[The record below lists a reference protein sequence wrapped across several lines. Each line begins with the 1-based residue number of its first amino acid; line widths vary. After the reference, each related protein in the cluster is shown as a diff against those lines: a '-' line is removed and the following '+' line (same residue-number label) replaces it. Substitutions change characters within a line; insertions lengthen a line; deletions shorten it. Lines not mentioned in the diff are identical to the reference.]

1 MWGRSC
7 PSCTGVVLEEC
18 WDWGLTAGS
27 LMVAEE
33 PCEVAWRAAE
43 QC

>member
-33 PCEVAWRAAE
+33 PCEVAWGAAE